1 MQMSFKLVTNSSI
14 AIENCYTYEETAKK
28 SEDWKRYEKTKN
40 WTTNNRITWSKWN
53 MNAWEAPNG
62 QWDNDRRDDN
72 RAIWYQNDRSPY
84 MNFGDLSN
92 GTLLNLLNRYYAK
105 GQERFHTVT
114 TSENGFAIN
123 GKYSFPGNEQLLNGL
138 NYPFPTVLTQTNSFG
153 KTVNVHYGS
162 WPMLGLY

>member
-1 MQMSFKLVTNSSI
+1 MIAVTT
-14 AIENCYTYEETAKK
+14 IEQYGIRTIC
-28 SEDWKRYEKTKN
+28 
-40 WTTNNRITWSKWN
+40 
-53 MNAWEAPNG
+53 
-62 QWDNDRRDDN
+62 
-72 RAIWYQNDRSPY
+72 SPY

-162 WPMLGLY
+162 WPMLGLYWVENEGTIDLFKDLPQTKAAAAALTTGRFRGAAGSPGEYGSIAPGSPGERGSTG